1 MPPSMPPSKSN
12 RPRRARRPGRPPGK
26 SRLAVAG
33 RAAAEGDLVAQ
44 VIGHLRKEIVSG
56 SYAAGM
62 SLPSE
67 GDLAKSLTVSR
78 TVP

>member
-1 MPPSMPPSKSN
+1 MFDRSQRTSSCLHPPPVA
-12 RPRRARRPGRPPGK
+12 RPFL
-26 SRLAVAG
+26 LA
-33 RAAAEGDLVAQ
+33 
-44 VIGHLRKEIVSG
+44 GHLRKEIVSG